1 MPNFRIA
8 ISYIRYLFCS
18 QTKYTIHSPFLYN
31 LIISVFDD
39 STKYPEYSRIEKL
52 KNALLTDNRLV
63 SVTDFGAGSKVI
75 QKTSRTVKD
84 ITRTSSKPMKIGR
97 LFFRLSKHLQPKT
110 IIELGTSFGLSSAWL
125 AAGSPKA
132 KVYTIEGCPAIAAI
146 ALENINKLNH
156 GNINLIH
163 GLFDEELPGLL
174 HSLNEVDL
182 VFIDGNHRW
191 KPTVSYFEQCLF
203 KSVNETCFVID
214 DIHWSDEMEKAWQE
228 IKDNKKVTMTVD
240 LFFFGLVFVNQGLSK
255 QNLVLRF

>member
-1 MPNFRIA
+1 MPNLNIA
-8 ISYIRYLFCS
+8 RSYIRYLFCS
-18 QTKYTIHSPFLYN
+18 QTKNTIHSPFLYN

-39 STKYPEYSRIEKL
+39 STKYPEYTRIETL
-52 KNALLTDNRLV
+52 KKSLLADNRLV

-75 QKTSRTVKD
+75 RKTSRAVKD
-84 ITRTSSKPMKIGR
+84 ITRTSSKSLKTGR
-97 LFFRLSKHLQPKT
+97 LLFRLAKHFQPKT

-125 AAGSPKA
+125 AAGSPEA

-146 ALENINKLNH
+146 ASENIKKLNP
-156 GNINLIH
+156 GNIHLIN
-163 GLFDEELPGLL
+163 GLFDEKLPGLL

-191 KPTVSYFEQCLF
+191 KPTVSYFEQCLT

-228 IKDNKKVTMTVD
+228 IKTTK
-240 LFFFGLVFVNQGLSK
+240 GLP
-255 QNLVLRF
+255 